1 MVTSPLPRI
10 VLAEHAF
17 AATVESSLP
26 PPTLAEIAFAGRSNV
41 GKSSLLNT
49 LVERR
54 NLVRTGGTPGTTRQ
68 INFFLTKATDGLEA
82 YLVDLPGYGYAKRS
96 KAEKAAWGEL
106 IEAYLSSRPTLR
118 AVVLLVDVRRG
129 IEPDD
134 QQLIDFIASQGT
146 TFRQAVPVV
155 IAATKLDKLPSAAR
169 KPAISRLAKSSSLR
183 VIGFSAVSGEGKDA
197 LWRALRRLVL
207 GSLSGESSEGEE
219 SAPADP
225 ADDG

>member
-1 MVTSPLPRI
+1 MSRPLPRI
-10 VLAEHAF
+10 VSAEHVF
-17 AATVESSLP
+17 GATVSASFP

-68 INFFLTKATDGLEA
+68 INFFHAKAADAFEA

-118 AVVLLVDVRRG
+118 ALVLLVDIRRG
-129 IEPDD
+129 IEEDD
-134 QQLIDFIASQGT
+134 EQLIEFMAAQEAAS
-146 TFRQAVPVV
+146 RKAVPVIV
-155 IAATKLDKLPSAAR
+155 VATKIDKLARAAR
-169 KPAISRLAKSSSLR
+169 KPAVSRVAKESSLR
-183 VIGFSAVSGEGKDA
+183 VIGFSAVSGEGKDE
-197 LWRALRRLVL
+197 LWRALRYLVL
-207 GSLSGESSEGEE
+207 G
-219 SAPADP
+219 PAEADEPTDP
-225 ADDG
+225 